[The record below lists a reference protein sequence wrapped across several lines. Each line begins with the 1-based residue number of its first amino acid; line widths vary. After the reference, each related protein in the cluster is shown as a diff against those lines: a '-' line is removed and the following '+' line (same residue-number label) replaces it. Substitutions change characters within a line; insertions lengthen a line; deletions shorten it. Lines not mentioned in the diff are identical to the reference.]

1 MKPVNFKKLSLKDIY
16 KWPLLSQLIVGGMLT
31 IVLIFLGVF
40 LVISEQYSDLQQA
53 HQKEEKLKADFS
65 SKIKQAVNLEL
76 YRQQLIEITNASDEL
91 LRQLPTKTE
100 VEKLLVDINQA
111 GVSRGLKFELF
122 KPNKENMTQY
132 YAELPIDIQV
142 TGTYESLGQFASDLS
157 QLSRVVILKDI
168 QIQPI
173 SVGNLRMSAKAQTFR
188 YLDPTELAQMQMMA
202 ATKENKD
209 KKPIIPKKP
218 NSQGAK

>member
-202 ATKENKD
+202 ATKENKG